1 MFEGNNLVFG
11 AKAVRV
17 RRWLVLA
24 LILSLLGGG
33 RGWAADLLEQLQA
46 QQIPQVLR
54 LKVGHSRV
62 FRPPFDITR
71 ISVANPEVVDI
82 VLITEPR
89 KKPGKEQILIY
100 LMGLGTGVT
109 NLSLWGRGRF
119 ISANVKVEPDLTLL
133 KEKLAQILPKERIAV
148 ESAGDSIVL
157 MGEVSGPVAQ
167 QTAISLANAFIREQS
182 LSSQAAGQPP
192 PGQPGSQPGG
202 QTSAPP
208 GGQAAGAGSGQSGG
222 QKAFKETKVINLLH
236 IGGVQQVLVE
246 VRLAEINRNVA
257 ERIGVN
263 FYGANTS
270 GDFGVSKIGDLSTI
284 ANFARAL
291 TGISVAMSP
300 AAPITALGGFKTGSA
315 MWTFFFDVIKT
326 QGLGRV
332 LAEPNLVTTSG
343 QEASFMA
350 GGEFPIPVPQSGTG
364 GGGTTITIEY
374 KKFGVGLVFTPT
386 VLDDGKIALKV
397 KPEVSELDWTAG
409 VAFIQGGYQVPGLKI
424 RTTSTHIE
432 VKDGQTFAI
441 SGLLSDNH
449 RNVINKFPVLGD
461 IPILGTLFRSS
472 SFQKNETELVVLV
485 TPHLVKPMTVT
496 QARLPT
502 DRYVEPNDF
511 EFYLLGAQQGQRKK
525 ERPPAPVPETFPPG
539 FGHQPVD

>member
-1 MFEGNNLVFG
+1 MLDGNHMALN
-11 AKAVRV
+11 AKAGWG
-17 RRWLVLA
+17 RRWLVLG
-24 LILSLLGGG
+24 LILALLEGGP
-33 RGWAADLLEQLQA
+33 GWAADLLEQLQA

-71 ISVANPEVVDI
+71 ISVANPEVMDI
-82 VLITEPR
+82 ALITEP
-89 KKPGKEQILIY
+89 KKKSGKEEVLIY

-133 KEKLAQILPKERIAV
+133 KEKLAQILPKEKIAV

-167 QTAISLANAFIREQS
+167 QTAISLATAFIREQS
-182 LSSQAAGQPP
+182 MGSQPAGQPP
-192 PGQPGSQPGG
+192 PGQPGSQTSG
-202 QTSAPP
+202 QL
-208 GGQAAGAGSGQSGG
+208 GGQAVGAGPGQSGV
-222 QKAFKETKVINLLH
+222 QKGFKEAKVINLLH
-236 IGGVQQVLVE
+236 VGGVQQVMVE

-257 ERIGVN
+257 ERIGINFFGVN
-263 FYGANTS
+263 RS
-270 GDFGVSKIGDLSTI
+270 GDFAVNQLNSLASITSFIRTFTGT
-284 ANFARAL
+284 AL
-291 TGISVAMSP
+291 QMFP
-300 AAPITALGGFKTGSA
+300 ATSITALAGFKSGSA
-315 MWTFFFDVIKT
+315 LWTFFFDVLKT

-350 GGEFPIPVPQSGTG
+350 GGEFPIPVPQAS

-374 KKFGVGLVFTPT
+374 KKFGVGLIFTPT

-409 VAFIQGGYQVPGLKI
+409 VAFTQGGFSVPGLKV
-424 RTTSTHIE
+424 RSTSTHVE
-432 VKDGQTFAI
+432 VRDGQTFAI
-441 SGLLSDNH
+441 SGLLSDSH
-449 RNVINKFPVLGD
+449 RNVVNKFPVLGD
-461 IPILGTLFRSS
+461 IPVLGTLFRSS
-472 SFQKNETELVVLV
+472 SFQKNETELVVLA
-485 TPHLVKPMTVT
+485 TPHLVKPMTAT

-511 EFYLLGAQQGQRKK
+511 EFYLLGAQQGLRRKA
-525 ERPPAPVPETFPPG
+525 RPPTPAPEAFPPG

>member
-1 MFEGNNLVFG
+1 MLDGNNMALD
-11 AKAVRV
+11 AKAARV
-17 RRWLVLA
+17 RRWLVLG
-24 LILSLLGGG
+24 LILLLLGGG
-33 RGWAADLLEQLQA
+33 KGWAADLLEQLPA

-82 VLITEPR
+82 ALITEPR

-133 KEKLAQILPKERIAV
+133 KEKLAQILPKEKIAV

-167 QTAISLANAFIREQS
+167 QTAISLATAFIREQS
-182 LSSQAAGQPP
+182 MSSPPAGPP
-192 PGQPGSQPGG
+192 PTGQPGSQPGG
-202 QTSAPP
+202 QASGPP

-222 QKAFKETKVINLLH
+222 QKSFKENKVINLLH

-315 MWTFFFDVIKT
+315 MWTFFFDVLKQ
-326 QGLGRV
+326 QGLARV

-343 QEASFMA
+343 QEASFLA

-364 GGGTTITIEY
+364 GGGSTITIEY
-374 KKFGVGLVFTPT
+374 KKFGVGLVITPT

-441 SGLLSDNH
+441 SGLLSDIH
-449 RNVINKFPVLGD
+449 RNVLSKFPVLGD
-461 IPILGTLFRSS
+461 IPVLGVLFRSQ

-485 TPHLVKPMTVT
+485 TPHLVKPMTAT

-525 ERPPAPVPETFPPG
+525 ERPPAPAPEAFPPG
-539 FGHQPVD
+539 FGHQPLD